1 MEKNKKDSIDVGNIH
16 KSELFL
22 NEVKVKPIIKDMEK
36 QLGELEKSLAIVN
49 VSINKLVNQK
59 VIKGNRVDAY
69 RSLSKKAKAQA
80 IAASKLKDN
89 LHEKYVEDLQFY
101 PIQLLDQRIAALEK
115 KIASLVEE

>member
-36 QLGELEKSLAIVN
+36 QLGELEKSLSIVN

-69 RSLSKKAKAQA
+69 RSLSKRAKAQA
-80 IAASKLKDN
+80 TAASKLKVT